1 MRLHGEVV
9 RVVGHVRASRRAR
22 AQACQSHGIAL
33 NRFDNKEVGFSIHD
47 VDLSPACPHALLTF
61 LHVISDQD
69 AKEYESEN
77 SAFEGKT
84 YRGRATGFTN
94 ISRMVNAQKKTDMYL
109 CGYSHVES
117 EAIRNFLKKKGIDY
131 VPTSAP
137 G

>member
-1 MRLHGEVV
+1 MIKSFESWAMFALPDTHDEHK
-9 RVVGHVRASRRAR
+9 RVKAMDA
-22 AQACQSHGIAL
+22 AL
-33 NRFDNKEVGFSIHD
+33 KRFDNKEDGFSIHD